1 MNPETDI
8 VESLLRRAGRRVEP
22 PRDAYHHVLAVASDA
37 FRRKAAR
44 QRQRRWLAVAA
55 AASVVIAVAIA
66 VQWPA
71 LSGRG
76 ELATI
81 ERIVG
86 GVELGHGEEWERLD
100 ESRGAVRTGRRLRTR
115 PDGRVALALAG
126 GASLRLAGD
135 TEVLLDDP
143 HRLFVQ
149 RGTIYVDSGAR
160 PGETR
165 IEVVTAA
172 GTARELGT
180 QFELQVASARL
191 RLRVR
196 EGSVAIDRGG
206 RSVTGAAG
214 EQIVLDDFGGVARSA
229 IAPDSDA
236 WAWAEALASL
246 PDIDGRPA
254 AQLIDWV
261 ARETGRR
268 LRYES
273 PAVRERAATV
283 VLHGDIR
290 HLPPLAALEAMLATT
305 DLEYVIEGDTMEI
318 RERGERMPEP

>member
-126 GASLRLAGD
+126 GASLRLGGD
-135 TEVLLDDP
+135 TAVLRRGHHALAPPRRGEQQIEAEHDVDQGADDEQP
-143 HRLFVQ
+143 LEAEQ
-149 RGTIYVDSGAR
+149 RHER
-160 PGETR
+160 Q
-165 IEVVTAA
+165 
-172 GTARELGT
+172 AREGRADDRA
-180 QFELQVASARL
+180 E
-191 RLRVR
+191 RVHR
-196 EGSVAIDRGG
+196 VHAADR
-206 RSVTGAAG
+206 VLPGAAHVEGPRDEGQRHARAEGRREHHG
-214 EQIVLDDFGGVARSA
+214 E
-229 IAPDSDA
+229 
-236 WAWAEALASL
+236 
-246 PDIDGRPA
+246 
-254 AQLIDWV
+254 AQQV
-261 ARETGRR
+261 AREREQPIPLGRGIER
-268 LRYES
+268 LEQRDHPPERRDVDRQRGDREAAHD
-273 PAVRERAATV
+273 PLHDAERADRV
-283 VLHGDIR
+283 R
-290 HLPPLAALEAMLATT
+290 
-305 DLEYVIEGDTMEI
+305 
-318 RERGERMPEP
+318 